1 MPIQPSFLARIQVLD
16 SLPHFWRLLEKV
28 GLLMLL
34 TDETAPVLGTK
45 DDTD

>member
-1 MPIQPSFLARIQVLD
+1 MPFQPNSLARIQVLD
-16 SLPHFWRLLEKV
+16 SLPHFWRLMEKV

-34 TDETAPVLGTK
+34 TDETAPVLGTE